1 MRIAHI
7 TPVYPPYRAGI
18 GHVAFEEVKYLK
30 QMGEEAKVFTPQYLG
45 LQYDSEVEA
54 LKGLTWGKAAVLP
67 QLLWRLRDF
76 DVIHLHYPFYGSALF
91 TALAALVWQKR
102 LIVTYHMK
110 TKGSGLHGF
119 IFRWQRRLVEPIILF
134 LAEIVLVSSVDYAS
148 SIGLRHRNLIDMPF
162 GVDTEE
168 FCPKDKFLAR
178 KKLQID
184 PDSFIFI
191 FVGALDDAHYFKGVD
206 VLLAAAAKI
215 RTHEYWKLLLVGGG
229 NREKMLRSIAR
240 ELDIEDKVIFAGF
253 VSQEDLPDYY
263 RSADAHILPAIDQSE
278 AFGLVTLEAGAT
290 GIPSFVSALPGV
302 RTLVLHR
309 ETGLHIP
316 VNNVEGLSL
325 ALQWALEHREK
336 CLVLGLNARQRVL
349 EKYAKETCLGRL
361 HALYKGGKLDL
372 V

>member
-1 MRIAHI
+1 
-7 TPVYPPYRAGI
+7 
-18 GHVAFEEVKYLK
+18 
-30 QMGEEAKVFTPQYLG
+30 
-45 LQYDSEVEA
+45 
-54 LKGLTWGKAAVLP
+54 
-67 QLLWRLRDF
+67 
-76 DVIHLHYPFYGSALF
+76 
-91 TALAALVWQKR
+91 
-102 LIVTYHMK
+102 
-110 TKGSGLHGF
+110 
-119 IFRWQRRLVEPIILF
+119 
-134 LAEIVLVSSVDYAS
+134 
-148 SIGLRHRNLIDMPF
+148 
-162 GVDTEE
+162 
-168 FCPKDKFLAR
+168 
-178 KKLQID
+178 
-184 PDSFIFI
+184 
-191 FVGALDDAHYFKGVD
+191 
-206 VLLAAAAKI
+206 
-215 RTHEYWKLLLVGGG
+215 KLLLVGGG